1 MTRVA
6 HFFAALLLVG
16 CSTVKSTLSVADV
29 SRPSRGMLNASVE
42 VRGYIFFH
50 SEEVLL
56 CPENSYA
63 SAPFVELN
71 LGALYTTPSGFEHRE
86 AQQAEFMRLI
96 ARFDGKVVIVHGTL
110 RVGPIGKMQRP
121 MVYIE
126 VSAIEEANKAP
137 EATPGRHAPLAPSPS
152 SGAPQL

>member
-42 VRGYIFFH
+42 VRG
-50 SEEVLL
+50 EEVLL